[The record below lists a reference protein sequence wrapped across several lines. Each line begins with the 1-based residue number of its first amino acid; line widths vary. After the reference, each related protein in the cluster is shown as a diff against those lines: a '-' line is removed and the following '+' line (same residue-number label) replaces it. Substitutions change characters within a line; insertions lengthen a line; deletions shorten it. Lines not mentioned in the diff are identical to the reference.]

1 TPEQGHHQGDDAR
14 DHERTSCQRR
24 AAYGRAAQDRGE
36 VLEIKR
42 ILQLVFAVF
51 AVGFGM
57 LIYAYLTLPDVR
69 PLIKENPATTAFI
82 RLRNEE
88 AVEKGQKPRHVQR
101 WGGDR
106 KICRH

>member
-1 TPEQGHHQGDDAR
+1 MIR
-14 DHERTSCQRR
+14 
-24 AAYGRAAQDRGE
+24 
-36 VLEIKR
+36 R
-42 ILQLVFAVF
+42 ILQVVFGVF

-88 AVEKGQKPRHVQR
+88 AV
-101 WGGDR
+101 
-106 KICRH
+106 